1 MAFGYNSFVHLASDY
16 SLGRNLYQTGAHMIG
31 MLVKRSVKVIPGMAA
46 HWHILAFV
54 LWALACAASPCLA
67 QSKPNQAGEIRFVVP
82 VGNVLRGTAPAI
94 PAERSD
100 PLYWQDTVRTESG
113 GRIRIG
119 LLDGSILNVGS
130 QSSLTI
136 TQHDPAT
143 QQTQLELTYGRIRA
157 KAVHIVQPG
166 GNFKV
171 RTPVAVIGVV
181 GTKLNVATTDDMTE
195 VICLEDMVRVHN
207 VVDRIVG
214 EVTLHAGEFTR
225 VQHGMPHTAPRPAS
239 PEQIRDSDDATS
251 VPPPHLDLTR
261 VAVNMQPPIYVKKLT
276 LMCRA

>member
-16 SLGRNLYQTGAHMIG
+16 SLGRNLYQTGAHMIW
-31 MLVKRSVKVIPGMAA
+31 MFVKRFVKVIPGMAA
-46 HWHILAFV
+46 RWQILGFV
-54 LWALACAASPCLA
+54 LWALACAAWPGRA

-94 PAERSD
+94 PAERND

-143 QQTQLELTYGRIRA
+143 QQTQLELTYGRIPA
-157 KAVHIVQPG
+157 KAVHIVKPG
-166 GNFKV
+166 GRFKV
-171 RTPVAVIGVV
+171 LTTVAGIAA
-181 GTKLNVATTDDMTE
+181 L
-195 VICLEDMVRVHN
+195 
-207 VVDRIVG
+207 
-214 EVTLHAGEFTR
+214 
-225 VQHGMPHTAPRPAS
+225 
-239 PEQIRDSDDATS
+239 RD
-251 VPPPHLDLTR
+251 
-261 VAVNMQPPIYVKKLT
+261 
-276 LMCRA
+276 